1 VEAKRLGEYCAKLR
15 KDTDMPYF
23 GHGVCYHGRALSRI
37 LSNSTEVAMSPF
49 ETPPKDRQRQENES
63 RFAESY
69 VAKYER
75 IIKAAGAMTRQE
87 KHALELWELE
97 NITGDGNLGTSDWPG
112 WDEVISRISH

>member
-1 VEAKRLGEYCAKLR
+1 
-15 KDTDMPYF
+15 
-23 GHGVCYHGRALSRI
+23 
-37 LSNSTEVAMSPF
+37 MSQL
-49 ETPPKDRQRQENES
+49 ETSHEDQQRQENES

-69 VAKYER
+69 VAKCER
-75 IIKAAGAMTRQE
+75 IIKAADAMTQQE